1 MQQLLALA
9 TRWNALPRRVRLFA
23 AAAVASLV
31 LVALAAGVLA
41 HPAQSSLFPIALHPE
56 QLLEVQEQLA
66 NWNVP
71 FTPAADSIV
80 VDSSRRSDLLL
91 RLSLAGV
98 PHAHLETSG
107 EALANVG
114 ALTPQAVIDAQT
126 RAGLAGDVE
135 AGLRGIAGVDD
146 ARAIVVP
153 AVPAEFGDQSARDA
167 SASVRLRMRPGARLS
182 RETIAGIRAYVAASV
197 AGLDSAHVT
206 LLDDDGVALGSSE
219 TSGDAASLER
229 ALQGALDAAFGEAA
243 TIVRVRAEYRSAI
256 VAERLERSS
265 PLAGAAIDRT
275 TSGESYD
282 GDGKRYRRQ
291 DEREDRGSES
301 HDVLSQTPAG
311 SLARISTA
319 VFVDRSRSPELAV
332 IRDLAAATVG
342 YDAKRGDTLTVAAV
356 DFRAAPVARKD
367 AWWLLYGALVPLLP
381 ALAIAIGAIVAARA
395 GIPPLAAL
403 GRAYLERASVERT
416 SKSVAGYEP
425 SRVRSALA
433 QEPPHAAAAIISAL
447 PAATAAAV
455 LELYPP
461 HERDAIVRRMQ
472 RPHSPLIPDAQ
483 EIVRRHA

>member
-1 MQQLLALA
+1 MPQLLALLG
-9 TRWNALPRRVRLFA
+9 RWNALPKRARVA
-23 AAAVASLV
+23 AAAL
-31 LVALAAGVLA
+31 LALAAIASLAGGILA
-41 HPAQSSLFPIALHPE
+41 HPPQATLFPIALHPE

-66 NWNVP
+66 NWNVA
-71 FTPAADSIV
+71 FTPASDNVV
-80 VDSSRRSDLLL
+80 VDAARRSDLLL

-107 EALANVG
+107 EALASVG

-153 AVPAEFGDQSARDA
+153 AAPAEFGDQVARDA

-182 RETIAGIRAYVAASV
+182 RETVAGIRAYVAASV
-197 AGLDSAHVT
+197 AGLDPAHVT
-206 LLDDDGVALGSSE
+206 LLDDDGVALGSNE
-219 TSGDAASLER
+219 SGDTASLER
-229 ALQGALDAAFGEAA
+229 SLQSALDAAFGEGAS
-243 TIVRVRAEYRSAI
+243 IVRVRTEYRSAA
-256 VAERLERSS
+256 VAERVERRA
-265 PLAGAAIDRT
+265 PLAGSAIDRT
-275 TSGESYD
+275 STGESYD
-282 GDGKRYRRQ
+282 GEGKRYRRQ
-291 DEREDRGSES
+291 DDREDRGSES
-301 HDVLSQTPAG
+301 HDVLSQTPPGA
-311 SLARISTA
+311 LARISTA
-319 VFVDRSRSPELAV
+319 VFVERSRAPELAA

-342 YDAKRGDTLTVAAV
+342 YDPKRGDTLTVAAV
-356 DFRAAPVARKD
+356 DFRTTPAARKD
-367 AWWLLYGALVPLLP
+367 AWWLLYGTLVPLLP
-381 ALAIAIGAIVAARA
+381 ALALAIGAVLAARS
-395 GIPPLAAL
+395 GVPPVIAL
-403 GRAYLERASVERT
+403 LRPYFERAAVERA

-472 RPHSPLIPDAQ
+472 RPHSPLVPDAE